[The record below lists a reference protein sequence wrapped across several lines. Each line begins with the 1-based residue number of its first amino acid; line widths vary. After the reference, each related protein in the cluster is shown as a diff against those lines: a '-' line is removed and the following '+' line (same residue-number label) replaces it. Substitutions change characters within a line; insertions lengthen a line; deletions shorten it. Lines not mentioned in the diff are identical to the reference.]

1 MTSSFFGPVI
11 YAYTRA
17 DALRDGELVDVSA
30 MAAEMGY
37 RVPVTVTRAVWVG
50 VVEPDET
57 PGQSVEGRLW
67 DVLWMLH
74 YAIKTERRSGSVI
87 RFQLYALIGGPELS
101 GWAAEKYRY
110 NPVWGTILRMGS
122 GIFIQRGQV
131 DRDALAGAIAWLKQ
145 GKVFGIAPEGTR
157 SKTGGLA
164 RGKSGVA
171 YLAQQSGAPILP
183 MAHFGTEKVL
193 RTWLRLR
200 RPEVIVRMGPLFTL
214 PPLPAGDRS
223 AGLRQQADLV
233 MCHIGALLP
242 PEYRGVYADHPQL
255 RRLLAVS
262 GNP

>member
-1 MTSSFFGPVI
+1 MVARF
-11 YAYTRA
+11 
-17 DALRDGELVDVSA
+17 
-30 MAAEMGY
+30 
-37 RVPVTVTRAVWVG
+37 
-50 VVEPDET
+50 
-57 PGQSVEGRLW
+57 
-67 DVLWMLH
+67 LH
-74 YAIKTERRSGSVI
+74 WVI
-87 RFQLYALIGGPELS
+87 RGLVGILMRVRSEGFEHRPAHGPYIVVANHLAFWDAPILYALIGGPELS

-200 RPEVIVRMGPLFTL
+200 RPEVSVRMGPPFTL

-223 AGLRQQADLV
+223 AGLREQADLV

-255 RRLLAVS
+255 RRLLADS
-262 GNP
+262 TNL